1 MSFAYPHLLYLL
13 LLVPAFFGL
22 FYWARINRRKRLRRY
37 GNPEVLNNLMPDVSP
52 YTPWIKIGL
61 ECLAMIFLIIAI
73 ARPRYGEKE
82 SQETTNG
89 IEVMIALDVSRS
101 MNASSTDDPAGISRL
116 NRAKFLLGKMVD
128 ALDNDRVGLIVFAG
142 ESYTQLP
149 ITTDFVSAK
158 MYINDISTDM
168 VSAQGTAIGNAI
180 GKAMNSFSPDEDIN
194 RAIIVITDGENHEG
208 DAVDMALQAHA
219 AGIQVD
225 VIGVGSIK
233 GAPIPVNA
241 SRGEYLKDY
250 NGQPVT
256 TALNEDMAREIAK
269 AGGGI
274 YISGGSS
281 KAVTELTDQLDQL
294 QKSELKNVRY
304 KQSAEQFPLFVFI
317 AFILLLIDIFVL
329 NRKIG
334 WLKKYTFFSK

>member
-1 MSFAYPHLLYLL
+1 
-13 LLVPAFFGL
+13 
-22 FYWARINRRKRLRRY
+22 
-37 GNPEVLNNLMPDVSP
+37 MPDASP
-52 YTPWIKIGL
+52 YTPWVKISL
-61 ECLAMIFLIIAI
+61 ELLALTLLVIAV

-82 SQETTNG
+82 QQETTNG

-101 MNASSTDDPAGISRL
+101 MNASSTDDPAGVSRL

-128 ALDNDRVGLIVFAG
+128 AMDNDRVGLIVFAG

-168 VSAQGTAIGNAI
+168 VSTQGTAIGNAI

-208 DAVDMALQAHA
+208 DAVDMARQAHE

-225 VIGVGSIK
+225 VIGVGSLK

-241 SRGEYLKDY
+241 KRGEYLKDY

-269 AGGGI
+269 AGNGI
-274 YISGGSS
+274 YISGSS
-281 KAVTELTDQLDQL
+281 SNAVNELTDQLDHL
-294 QKSELKNVRY
+294 QKTELKNVRY
-304 KQSAEQFPLFVFI
+304 KQSAEQFPLFI
-317 AFILLLIDIFVL
+317 SLALILLLINTFVL
-329 NRKIG
+329 NRKIA
-334 WLKKYTFFSK
+334 WLKKYTFFSKQ

>member
-1 MSFAYPHLLYLL
+1 MNFAYPHILYLL
-13 LLVPAFFGL
+13 LLVPAIFGL
-22 FYWARINRRKRLRRY
+22 FYWARTRRRAKLRRF
-37 GNPEVLNNLMPDVSP
+37 GRPEILASLMPDAST
-52 YTPWIKIGL
+52 YTPWVKISL
-61 ECLAMIFLIIAI
+61 ETLAVALLVIAC

-82 SQETTNG
+82 QQETTNG

-101 MNASSTDDPAGISRL
+101 MNASSTDDPNGISRL

-158 MYINDISTDM
+158 MYINDITTDM
-168 VSAQGTAIGNAI
+168 VSTQGTAIGNAI
-180 GKAMNSFSPDEDIN
+180 GKAMNSFSPDDEIN

-208 DAVDMALQAHA
+208 DAVDMARQAHD

-225 VIGVGSIK
+225 VIGIGSIK

-241 SRGEYLKDY
+241 ARGEYLKDY

-256 TALNEDMAREIAK
+256 TALNEEMARDVAK

-274 YISGGSS
+274 YISGSS
-281 KAVTELTDQLDQL
+281 SNAVSELTDQLDHL

-304 KQSAEQFPLFVFI
+304 KQSAEQFPLFVFL
-317 AFILLLIDIFVL
+317 AFLLLLVDIFVL
-329 NRKIG
+329 DRKIG
-334 WLKKYTFFSK
+334 WLKNYNFFSK

>member
-1 MSFAYPHLLYLL
+1 MSFAHPNILYLL
-13 LLVPAFFGL
+13 LLVPVLFGL
-22 FYWARINRRKRLRRY
+22 FYLARIARRNKLRRF
-37 GNPEVLNNLMPDVSP
+37 GRADVLASLMPDAST

-61 ECLAMIFLIIAI
+61 EMTAVALLVIAL

-82 SQETTNG
+82 TQETTNG

-168 VSAQGTAIGNAI
+168 VSTQGTAIGNAI
-180 GKAMNSFSPDEDIN
+180 GKAMNSFTPDEDIN

-208 DAVDMALQAHA
+208 DAVDMARQAHN

-233 GAPIPVNA
+233 GSPIPVNA
-241 SRGEYLKDY
+241 RRGEYLKDY

-256 TALNEDMAREIAK
+256 TALNEAMAREIAK
-269 AGGGI
+269 AGGGV

-281 KAVTELTDQLDQL
+281 NAVHELTEQLDNL
-294 QKSELKNVRY
+294 QTSELKNVKY
-304 KQSAEQFPLFVFI
+304 KQSAEQFPLFVFM
-317 AFILLLIDIFVL
+317 ALILLLIDLFVL
-329 NRKIG
+329 ERKIS

>member
-1 MSFAYPHLLYLL
+1 MNFAHPHILYLL
-13 LLVPAFFGL
+13 LLVPVLFGL
-22 FYWARINRRKRLRRY
+22 FLWARSRRRTLLRRF
-37 GNPEVLNNLMPDVSP
+37 GRPEVLASLMPDASP
-52 YTPWIKIGL
+52 YTPWIKISL
-61 ECLAMIFLIIAI
+61 ETLAVAMLIIAL
-73 ARPRYGEKE
+73 ARPRYGERE
-82 SQETTNG
+82 QQETTEG

-101 MNASSTDDPAGISRL
+101 MNASSTDDPNGISRL
-116 NRAKFLLGKMVD
+116 NRAKYLLGKMVD

-168 VSAQGTAIGNAI
+168 VSTQGTAIGTAI
-180 GKAMNSFSPDEDIN
+180 GKAMNSFSPDDDIN

-208 DAVDMALQAHA
+208 DAIDMARQARD

-225 VIGVGSIK
+225 VIGIGSLK
-233 GAPIPVNA
+233 GSPIPVNA
-241 SRGEYLKDY
+241 GRGEYLKDY

-256 TALNEDMAREIAK
+256 TALNETMAREIAE

-274 YISGGSS
+274 YISGSS
-281 KAVTELTDQLDQL
+281 SGAVSELTDQLDEL
-294 QKSELKNVRY
+294 QTTELRNVRY

-317 AFILLLIDIFVL
+317 ALVLLLVDIFVVD
-329 NRKIG
+329 RKIG

>member
-1 MSFAYPHLLYLL
+1 MNFAYPHILYLL
-13 LLVPAFFGL
+13 LLVPAIFGL
-22 FYWARINRRKRLRRY
+22 FYWARTRRRAKLRRF
-37 GNPEVLNNLMPDVSP
+37 GRPEILASLMPDAST
-52 YTPWIKIGL
+52 YTPWVKISL
-61 ECLAMIFLIIAI
+61 ETMAVAMLVIAC
-73 ARPRYGEKE
+73 ARPQYGEKE
-82 SQETTNG
+82 QQETTNG

-101 MNASSTDDPAGISRL
+101 MNASSTDDPNGISRL

-158 MYINDISTDM
+158 MYINDITTDM
-168 VSAQGTAIGNAI
+168 VSTQGTAIGNAI
-180 GKAMNSFSPDEDIN
+180 GKAMNSFSPDDEIN

-208 DAVDMALQAHA
+208 DAIDMARQAHE
-219 AGIQVD
+219 AGIQID

-256 TALNEDMAREIAK
+256 TALNEEMAREIAK

-274 YISGGSS
+274 YISGSS
-281 KAVTELTDQLDQL
+281 SNAVSELTDQLDHL

-304 KQSAEQFPLFVFI
+304 KQSAEQFPLFVFL
-317 AFILLLIDIFVL
+317 AFLLLLVDIFVL
-329 NRKIG
+329 DRKIG
-334 WLKKYTFFSK
+334 WLKNYNFFSK

>member
-1 MSFAYPHLLYLL
+1 MNFAHPHILYLL
-13 LLVPAFFGL
+13 FIIPAL
-22 FYWARINRRKRLRRY
+22 FVIFYISRRRRMVMIKRF
-37 GNPEVLNNLMPDVSP
+37 GNPETLASLMPDASS
-52 YTPWIKIGL
+52 YTPWIKISL
-61 ECLAMIFLIIAI
+61 ELIALACIIIAF

-82 SQETTNG
+82 TQETTNG

-101 MNASSTDDPAGISRL
+101 MNASSTDDPGGISRL

-168 VSAQGTAIGNAI
+168 VSTQGTAIGNAI
-180 GKAMNSFSPDEDIN
+180 GKAMNSFSPNEDIN

-208 DAVDMALQAHA
+208 DAVDMARQAHD

-225 VIGVGSIK
+225 VIGVGSLK
-233 GAPIPVNA
+233 GAPIPVLGHK
-241 SRGEYLKDY
+241 GEYLKDY

-274 YISGGSS
+274 YIAGSSS
-281 KAVTELTDQLDQL
+281 KAVGELTDQLDNL
-294 QKSELKNVRY
+294 QKSELKNVKY

-317 AFILLLIDIFVL
+317 SLVLIIIDTLVL
-329 NRKIG
+329 DRKIG

>member
-1 MSFAYPHLLYLL
+1 MNFAYPHILYLL
-13 LLVPAFFGL
+13 LLVPALFGL
-22 FYWARINRRKRLRRY
+22 YFWARARRRAKLRKFGR
-37 GNPEVLNNLMPDVSP
+37 PEVLASLMPDASP
-52 YTPWIKIGL
+52 YTPWIKISL
-61 ECLAMIFLIIAI
+61 ELLAVALLVIAF

-82 SQETTNG
+82 QHETTNG

-101 MNASSTDDPAGISRL
+101 MNASSTDDPNGISRL

-128 ALDNDRVGLIVFAG
+128 AMDNDRVGLIVFAG

-158 MYINDISTDM
+158 MYINDINTDM
-168 VSAQGTAIGNAI
+168 VSTQGTAIGNAI

-208 DAVDMALQAHA
+208 DAVDMAKQAHES
-219 AGIQVD
+219 GIQVD

-241 SRGEYLKDY
+241 ARGEYFKDY

-269 AGGGI
+269 AGGGT
-274 YISGGSS
+274 YISGSS
-281 KAVTELTDQLDQL
+281 SNAVSELTDQLDHL

-317 AFILLLIDIFVL
+317 ALVLLIVDIFVL
-329 NRKIG
+329 DRKIG